1 MESDILL
8 TGRMLFTN
16 LPGLSLFYPNN
27 FHITAVNLTKGLSS
41 WGAPAPSSPISLLM
55 PGCKFEQ
62 LLPSCLLVLTSY
74 PLLLTSCLLLLTSY
88 LLLTVY

>member
-8 TGRMLFTN
+8 TGKMLFTN
-16 LPGLSLFYPNN
+16 LPGSSSFFYPKN

-55 PGCKFEQ
+55 PGCEFE
-62 LLPSCLLVLTSY
+62 
-74 PLLLTSCLLLLTSY
+74 
-88 LLLTVY
+88 

>member
-8 TGRMLFTN
+8 TGKMLFTN

-74 PLLLTSCLLLLTSY
+74 VFLLTSCLLL
-88 LLLTVY
+88 TVY